1 MSLVGPRPMLVPEA
15 VRLLDWQHARHDV
28 RPGITGP
35 WQVNGRSGLPW
46 EERLQLDCSYAR
58 YWSVVS
64 DLRIMVRTLPAVV
77 TRRGAC

>member
-1 MSLVGPRPMLVPEA
+1 M
-15 VRLLDWQHARHDV
+15 

-35 WQVNGRSGLPW
+35 WQVKGRSGLAW

-58 YWSVVS
+58 YWSVMS